1 MWLEPNFRRR
11 PETEI
16 FGLAQLQRQMWVN
29 LNWNSERNVVSVFT
43 GNGKISV
50 WFRSTVNVNFKIK
63 HFPAFTCKTFISW
76 GSQDIYTGN
85 SKELQP
91 RVWNCILQDF
101 SWNSN
106 DWKIV
111 INNKATH
118 DEVFFSPVI
127 QKVTLFDSSD
137 HLLNQQQQRLDKTYS
152 SDKTLKSF
160 IQSPLLHLSFLF
172 ENAKRTSC
180 LTKTSLPQ
188 IMLNE
193 CWQA

>member
-1 MWLEPNFRRR
+1 MWLEPNFRRG

-16 FGLAQLQRQMWVN
+16 FGRAQLQRQMWVN

-91 RVWNCILQDF
+91 RVWNCTLQYF
-101 SWNSN
+101 LGTQMIGKLLSTTKLFTTRCSFPPLSKKLHCSTALITCWTSSSSV
-106 DWKIV
+106 WIKLFV
-111 INNKATH
+111 RQKAKKFH
-118 DEVFFSPVI
+118 PISASSFVFPFR
-127 QKVTLFDSSD
+127 K
-137 HLLNQQQQRLDKTYS
+137 
-152 SDKTLKSF
+152 
-160 IQSPLLHLSFLF
+160 
-172 ENAKRTSC
+172 C
-180 LTKTSLPQ
+180 
-188 IMLNE
+188 
-193 CWQA
+193 

>member
-1 MWLEPNFRRR
+1 MWLEPNFRRG

-118 DEVFFSPVI
+118 DEVFFSPLPKKLHCSTALITCWTSSSSVWI
-127 QKVTLFDSSD
+127 KLFVRQKAKKFHPISASSFVFPF
-137 HLLNQQQQRLDKTYS
+137 RK
-152 SDKTLKSF
+152 
-160 IQSPLLHLSFLF
+160 
-172 ENAKRTSC
+172 C
-180 LTKTSLPQ
+180 
-188 IMLNE
+188 
-193 CWQA
+193 